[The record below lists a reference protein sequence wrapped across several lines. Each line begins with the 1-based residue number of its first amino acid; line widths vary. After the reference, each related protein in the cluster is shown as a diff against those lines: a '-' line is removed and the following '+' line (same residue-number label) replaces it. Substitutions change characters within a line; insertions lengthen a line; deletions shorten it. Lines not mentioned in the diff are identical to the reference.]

1 MTHGLYDQNDG
12 KDNCGFGLIAHLH
25 GEASHQLVRTAIEAL
40 ASMTHRGGIAADGR
54 TGDGCGLLLQKPDL
68 FLRRAAQACGAGEL
82 TALYG
87 VGMLMLSRDE
97 ERAATARRTLDE
109 ELAAVGLQPAGWR
122 PVPTAPSCLGP
133 IALASLPQFAQVFVN
148 APDLDQAQLT
158 ARLFIAR
165 RRAEQRLESDADS
178 YIASLSAGTV
188 VYKGLMMPVDLAG
201 FFPDLA
207 DPDLASAICLFH
219 QRFST
224 NTMPR
229 WPLAQPFRLLAHN
242 GEINTITGNR
252 NWAEARTGK
261 FRSPLLPDIE
271 AIAPLVNRTGSDSS
285 SLDNMLEVLVAGGM
299 DLHRAIRML
308 IPPAWQNVEHLDP
321 DLRAFYEFNSM
332 HTEAWD
338 GPAGLVLTDGR
349 FAVCALD
356 RNGLRP
362 SRWVLSRDHLL
373 TVASEV
379 GVCALDPGE
388 VAAKG
393 RLGPGQLLSVDTKT
407 GTLRHTAEVDDE
419 LKRRH
424 PYKQWLKDNTLRL
437 EGTLGQDR
445 ATRELEGEPLAMA
458 MKMYQVSLEERDQL
472 LRPLAETGQEAV
484 GSMGD
489 DTPMA
494 VLSRQQ
500 RPLSD
505 WFRQQFAQVTNPPI
519 DPLREAVV
527 MSLETT
533 IGPEQQS
540 IFAES
545 EQHANRVI
553 LTSPVLSTEK
563 YRALIHL
570 DRWGYRVHRLPL
582 GYDPEQTDLRA
593 AIETLCQEAAAAVRA
608 GAVLLLLSDQDCAPP
623 ELPLHALLAV
633 GAVHHHLCRE
643 GLRCNA
649 NLIVATATARDPHQV
664 ACLIGFGATAVY
676 PYLGYAVLAD
686 LCRTGSLDLP
696 ADKALKNY
704 RKGIKKGLLKILSKM
719 GIATVASYRG
729 AQLFEIIGLD
739 QEVVETCFPSTPS
752 RIGGATFADLEA
764 DQRALARAATRPQL
778 PIQPGGLLKYV
789 HGQEY
794 HAFNPEVVLGL
805 QAAVASGDASRW
817 RACAELI
824 NNRPPATLRDLL
836 RLRPGIRPIPL
847 GQVEPEAAILR
858 RFDTAAMSL
867 GALSPEAHEAL
878 AEAMNSLGG
887 RSNSGE
893 GGEDPARYGTARM
906 SKIKQIASGRFG
918 VTPAYLVNAEVLQI
932 KIAQGAKPGEGGQL
946 PGSKVNELIARLRF
960 AVPGV
965 TLISP
970 PPHHDIYSIEDLAQL
985 IFDLKQVNPEAL
997 VSVKLVSR
1005 PGIGTIAAGV
1015 AKAYADLITV
1025 SGYDGGTAAS
1035 PISSIRHAGSPWE
1048 LGLAEVHQTLQANDL
1063 RDKIRLQ
1070 TDGGLKTG
1078 LDVVK
1083 AAMLGAESFGF
1094 GTAPMVALGCK
1105 YLRIC
1110 HLNNCATGIAT
1121 QREDLR
1127 RDHYRG
1133 TVERVVHFFRLL
1145 AGETREWLAALG
1157 VPTLEA
1163 LVGRVDLLEPVTGI
1177 TPRQG
1182 RLDLR
1187 PLLHTD
1193 ALLSAKPR
1201 HCSIDRNRPFDRGPL
1216 AERMVADILP
1226 AIAEKRG
1233 GTFAYTLTNADR
1245 SIGARLSGE
1254 IARRWG
1260 DQGMAE
1266 APVRLKLDGVAGQ
1279 SFGAWNVGGLELSL
1293 NGDANDYVGKGM
1305 AGGTIVLRPPHRS
1318 TFASEATPIM
1328 GNTCLYGA
1336 TGGRLFAA
1344 GRAGE
1349 RFAVRNSGAFAV
1361 VEGVGDHGCEYM
1373 TGGLVAVLGPT
1384 GSNFGA
1390 GMTGGFAYVL
1400 DLDNR
1405 FVDRYNHELVEIQ
1418 RVHSGYMEEYRNHL
1432 HRVIEEFCRETNSDW
1447 GWRLLDDFP
1456 DYVGRFW
1463 LVKPKAADLESMLDR
1478 LRQRGE

>member
-1 MTHGLYDQNDG
+1 MQGLYDLNEC
-12 KDNCGFGLIAHLH
+12 KDNCGFGLIAHIK
-25 GEASHQLVRTAIEAL
+25 GETSHRLVRTGIEAL
-40 ASMTHRGGIAADGR
+40 TCMTHRGGIAADGR
-54 TGDGCGLLLQKPDL
+54 TGDGCGLLLQKPDA
-68 FLRRAAQACGAGEL
+68 FLRQAARLCGAGEL
-82 TALYG
+82 TPLYG
-87 VGMLMLSRDE
+87 VGALMLSQDKGRAE
-97 ERAATARRTLDE
+97 EARAVVEAELTAQ
-109 ELAAVGLQPAGWR
+109 GLQPAGWR
-122 PVPTAPSCLGP
+122 EVPTNPDCLGP
-133 IALASLPQFAQVFVN
+133 IALASLPRFLQVFVN
-148 APDLDQAQLT
+148 CEELSREQLT
-158 ARLFIAR
+158 ARLLIAR
-165 RRAEQRLESDADS
+165 RRAEKRLIADPEC
-178 YIASLSAGTV
+178 YIVSLSEGVV
-188 VYKGLMMPVDLAG
+188 VYKGLMMPVDLPG

-207 DPDLASAICLFH
+207 DPALESAICVFH

-242 GEINTITGNR
+242 GEINTISGNR

-261 FRSPLLPDIE
+261 FKTPLLPDIE

-299 DLHRAIRML
+299 DLHRAVRML
-308 IPPAWQNVEHLDP
+308 IPPAWQNVEHLDA

-332 HTEAWD
+332 HTESWD
-338 GPAGLVLTDGR
+338 GPAGLVISDGR
-349 FAVCALD
+349 YAVCALD

-362 SRWVLSRDHLL
+362 SRWVLTRDDFL
-373 TVASEV
+373 TVASEI
-379 GVCALDPGE
+379 GVYQYDAGE
-388 VAAKG
+388 VVAKG
-393 RLGPGQLLSVDTKT
+393 RLGPGQMLSVDTQT
-407 GTLRHTAEVDDE
+407 GALRHTGEIDE
-419 LKRRH
+419 QLKRRH

-437 EGTLGQDR
+437 EGALDQDR
-445 ATRELEGEPLAMA
+445 ATRELEGEPLKTA
-458 MKMYQVSLEERDQL
+458 MKMYQVSFEERDQL
-472 LRPLAETGQEAV
+472 LRPLAETGQEAT

-500 RPLSD
+500 RPLYD
-505 WFRQQFAQVTNPPI
+505 FFRQQFAQVTNPPI

-527 MSLETT
+527 MSLETC

-540 IFAES
+540 IFEES
-545 EQHANRVI
+545 EQHASRVI

-563 YRALIHL
+563 YRALVHL
-570 DRWGYRVHRLPL
+570 DRWGYRLCRLSL
-582 GYDPEQTDLRA
+582 GYDPQTHNMRQ
-593 AIETLCQEAAAAVRA
+593 AIEGLCLQAAEAVRS
-608 GAVLLLLSDQDCAPP
+608 GCVLLLLTDQDCAPP
-623 ELPLHALLAV
+623 LLPIHALLAT
-633 GAVHHHLCRE
+633 GAVHHHLAQA

-649 NLIVATATARDPHQV
+649 NLLVATATARDSHQI
-664 ACLIGFGATAVY
+664 AALIGFGATAVY
-676 PYLGYAVLAD
+676 PYLSYAVLAD
-686 LCRTGSLDLP
+686 LCRSGELDLAP
-696 ADKALKNY
+696 DLAIKQY
-704 RKGIKKGLLKILSKM
+704 RKGIKKGLLKIISKM
-719 GIATVASYRG
+719 GISTVASYRG

-739 QEVVETCFPSTPS
+739 EEVVNLCFPGTPS
-752 RIGGATFADLEA
+752 RIQGAGFADLEA
-764 DQRALARAATRPQL
+764 DQKILARAAVSPRK
-778 PIQPGGLLKYV
+778 PIQMGGLLKFM

-794 HAFNPEVVLGL
+794 HAFNPDVVTGL
-805 QAAVASGDASRW
+805 QAAVKSGDYNQW
-817 RACAELI
+817 QTCADLI
-824 NNRPPATLRDLL
+824 NRREPAVLRDLL
-836 RLRPGIRPIPL
+836 GLRRDLKPIPID
-847 GQVEPEAAILR
+847 QVEPVEAIIR

-878 AEAMNSLGG
+878 AEAMNSMGG

-893 GGEDPARYGTARM
+893 GGEDPARYGTQKV

-918 VTPAYLVNAEVLQI
+918 VTPHYLVNAEVLQI

-946 PGSKVNELIARLRF
+946 PGGKVNGLIARLRY

-985 IFDLKQVNPEAL
+985 IFDLKQVNPAAL

-1005 PGIGTIAAGV
+1005 PGIGAIAAGV

-1035 PISSIRHAGSPWE
+1035 PVSSIRHAGSPWE

-1110 HLNNCATGIAT
+1110 HLNNCATGLAT
-1121 QREDLR
+1121 QRDDLR
-1127 RDHYRG
+1127 RDHYQG
-1133 TVERVVHFFRLL
+1133 TVAKVVNYFRFV
-1145 AGETREWLAALG
+1145 AQETREWLALLG
-1157 VPTLEA
+1157 VRSLEE
-1163 LVGRVDLLEPVTGI
+1163 LVGRVDLLEPVAGV
-1177 TPRQG
+1177 TPRQQ

-1193 ALLSAKPR
+1193 SLLAQKPR
-1201 HCSIDRNRPFDRGPL
+1201 HCTVSRNQPFDKGPL
-1216 AERMVADILP
+1216 AEQMVRDILP
-1226 AIAEKRG
+1226 AIEAKTG
-1233 GTFAYTLTNADR
+1233 GAFAYALTNGDR
-1245 SIGARLSGE
+1245 AVGARLSGE

-1260 DQGMAE
+1260 NQGMVD
-1266 APVRLKLDGVAGQ
+1266 APIKLKLTGIAGQ
-1279 SFGAWNVGGLELSL
+1279 SFGAWNVGGLELYL

-1305 AGGTIVLRPPHRS
+1305 AGGKIVLRPPHRS
-1318 TFASEATPIM
+1318 TFKTEAASIM

-1336 TGGRLFAA
+1336 TGGRLYAS
-1344 GRAGE
+1344 GQAGE
-1349 RFAVRNSGAFAV
+1349 RFAVRNSGAHAV
-1361 VEGVGDHGCEYM
+1361 VEGLGDHGCEYM

-1400 DLDNR
+1400 DLDNS
-1405 FVDRYNHELVEIQ
+1405 FVDKYNHELVEIQ
-1418 RVHSGYMEEYRNHL
+1418 RVHSGYMEEHRNHL

-1447 GWRLLDDFP
+1447 GWRLLDDYL
-1456 DYVGRFW
+1456 DYIGKFW
-1463 LVKPKAADLESMLDR
+1463 LVKPKAADLSGLLDR

>member
-1 MTHGLYDQNDG
+1 MMHGLYDPNDSR
-12 KDNCGFGLIAHLH
+12 DNCGFGLIAHLR

-54 TGDGCGLLLQKPDL
+54 TGDGCGLLLQKPDP

-82 TALYG
+82 TPLYG
-87 VGMLMLSRDE
+87 VGMLMLSRNE
-97 ERAATARRTLDE
+97 ERAATARRILDE
-109 ELAAVGLQPAGWR
+109 ELSTVGLQPAGWR
-122 PVPTAPSCLGP
+122 RVPTAPSCLGP

-158 ARLFIAR
+158 ARLFMAR
-165 RRAEQRLESDADS
+165 RRAEKRLEADADS

-362 SRWVLSRDHLL
+362 SRWVLSRDDLL
-373 TVASEV
+373 VVASEV

-407 GTLRHTAEVDDE
+407 GTLRHTAEVDDQ

-500 RPLSD
+500 RPLYD

-593 AIETLCQEAAAAVRA
+593 AIETLCHEAAAAVRA
-608 GAVLLLLSDQDCAPP
+608 GAVLLLLTDQDCAPP
-623 ELPLHALLAV
+623 ELPVHALLAV

-686 LCRTGSLDLP
+686 LCRTGSLALP

-704 RKGIKKGLLKILSKM
+704 RRGIKKGLLKILSKM

-778 PIQPGGLLKYV
+778 PIHPGGLLKYV

-805 QAAVASGDASRW
+805 QAAVAGGDASRW

-1157 VPTLEA
+1157 VPTLAE

-1193 ALLSAKPR
+1193 PLLSAKPR
-1201 HCSIDRNRPFDRGPL
+1201 HCTIERNRPFDRGPL

-1305 AGGTIVLRPPHRS
+1305 AGGKIVLRPPHRS
-1318 TFASEATPIM
+1318 TFATEATPIM